1 VLGLDFDTVIPGHGP
16 ILSKAEVRTFRNNME
31 TVIARVAAEI
41 RGGATRE
48 NIAARVDT
56 SDLGWP
62 LAPIRFQHVF
72 DELTGAR

>member
-1 VLGLDFDTVIPGHGP
+1 
-16 ILSKAEVRTFRNNME
+16 ME
-31 TVIARVAAEI
+31 TVIARVAEEI

-48 NIAARVDT
+48 NIASRVDT

-62 LAPIRFQHVF
+62 LAPVPFQNVF